1 MSVPKEVIYVSAS
14 VICAGIASVY
24 DYRYRRVPNLLT
36 GPAIL
41 FGLLLHLVLGGP
53 AQLGMAAL
61 AGLIAGGIFLIF
73 YIAGGMGAG
82 DVKLMAAVGCIVGT
96 SALKEVMIS
105 TVLIGAVFGIVLAIQ
120 RGRLRET
127 LGNVG
132 KLVKHHGSEGMKS
145 HPELNV
151 RNSNTLR
158 LPYALPI
165 AAGCLVTF
173 YLVAIDGIAR

>member
-1 MSVPKEVIYVSAS
+1 MSVPEEVIYVSAS

-24 DYRYRRVPNLLT
+24 DYRYRRIPNVLT

-53 AQLGMAAL
+53 AQLGRSAL

-73 YIAGGMGAG
+73 FVIGGMGAG
-82 DVKLMAAVGCIVGT
+82 DVKLMTAVGCIVGT
-96 SALKEVMIS
+96 SALKDVLIS
-105 TVLIGAVFGIVLAIQ
+105 TVLIGAAFAIVLAIQ
-120 RGRLRET
+120 RGRLRQT
-127 LGNVG
+127 LLNIAT
-132 KLVKHHGSEGMKS
+132 LARHHGSSGLKS

-151 RNSNTLR
+151 GNSNTLR

-165 AAGCLVTF
+165 AAGCLVAF
-173 YLVAIDGIAR
+173 YLVTVNGFTR

>member
-1 MSVPKEVIYVSAS
+1 MFVPEEVIYVSAS

-61 AGLIAGGIFLIF
+61 AGLVAGGTFLIF
-73 YIAGGMGAG
+73 YVVGGMGAG
-82 DVKLMAAVGCIVGT
+82 DVKLMTAVGCMVGMI
-96 SALKEVMIS
+96 AVKEVLIS
-105 TVLIGAVFGIVLAIQ
+105 TVLIGAVFALVLAIH
-120 RGRLRET
+120 RGQLRQT
-127 LGNVG
+127 LANLVT
-132 KLVKHHGSEGMKS
+132 LVKHHGSEGIKS
-145 HPELNV
+145 HPELNLE
-151 RNSNTLR
+151 NSNTLR

-173 YLVAIDGIAR
+173 YLVSANGLAR